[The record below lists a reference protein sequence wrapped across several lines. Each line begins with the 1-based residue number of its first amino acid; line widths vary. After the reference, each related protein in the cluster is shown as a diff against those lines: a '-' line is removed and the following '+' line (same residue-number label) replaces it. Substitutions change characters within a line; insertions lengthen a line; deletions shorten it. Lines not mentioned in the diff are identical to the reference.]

1 LKGAHTVIGA
11 PGGAVYINPTGGPA
25 LATAGTGDLLT
36 GLIASLIA
44 QGLAPTG
51 AARAGAFI
59 HGLAGDLLGPGRG
72 HSAAD
77 VLAAFPRAF
86 QRLEQPLSGPS
97 PYLKPVRPL
106 PSLSTGRFS

>member
-1 LKGAHTVIGA
+1 M
-11 PGGAVYINPTGGPA
+11 YINPTGGPA

-59 HGLAGDLLGPGRG
+59 HGLAGDLLGPERG
-72 HSAAD
+72 HTAAG

-86 QRLEQPLSGPS
+86 QYLDQPPAAPS
-97 PYLKPVRPL
+97 PYLKPVRPIQRSDVRGRKSEK
-106 PSLSTGRFS
+106 PS